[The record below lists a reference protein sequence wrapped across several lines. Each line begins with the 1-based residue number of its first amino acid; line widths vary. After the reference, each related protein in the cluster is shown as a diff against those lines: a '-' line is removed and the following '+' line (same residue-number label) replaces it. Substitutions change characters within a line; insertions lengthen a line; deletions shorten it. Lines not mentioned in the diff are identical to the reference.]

1 MNQLLPHLGV
11 VVGLQKANWYNGR
24 IVKVETKED
33 DRIQARMIHEP
44 SKVVKILPDNILTG
58 DAKDAIIMASSENID
73 NLRLH
78 PECPKIAYIKH
89 QSKLPIPD
97 LEEFRNIMEGF
108 DEQQRKFY
116 QMDIEMKRLFIDTF
130 ILKCEDC

>member
-58 DAKDAIIMASSENID
+58 DAKDAKGAEGEKKEAD
-73 NLRLH
+73 KKEDPKKGQ
-78 PECPKIAYIKH
+78 PEKK
-89 QSKLPIPD
+89 
-97 LEEFRNIMEGF
+97 
-108 DEQQRKFY
+108 
-116 QMDIEMKRLFIDTF
+116 
-130 ILKCEDC
+130 